1 MAKGGRMRRAGG
13 GHTEGAIECLKAFE
27 RLDELAEACARHVLV
42 MGRLVLGVANAEG
55 VHAREKSL
63 EVGQLAQRLGG
74 GGGTPRTSEKVS
86 EAGGC
91 CDYGETC

>member
-42 MGRLVLGVANAEG
+42 MGRLVLSVANAEG

-74 GGGTPRTSEKVS
+74 GRKGYTTHAREGERSGGML
-86 EAGGC
+86 
-91 CDYGETC
+91 